1 MRRHTIAVRALPQEA
16 KEAQAM
22 REALRNPSYAKLF
35 SAQVVALLGTGILT
49 IALGLLA
56 FDIAGGDAG
65 IVLGIAL
72 TIKMLAYVGVA
83 PIVSALIGHLPRKPV
98 LITADIVR
106 AVIAISL
113 PFVTDA
119 WQIYVLIFILQAAS
133 ATFTPAFQAVIP
145 EVLPD
150 ETQYTHALSLSRMAY
165 DLEALISPLVAA
177 ALLTVLSYNNLF
189 VGTFL
194 GFVGSAVL
202 VFATTFPRMAQAP
215 PTRFVKR
222 LTRGARIFWQTPE
235 LRSLILL
242 NVVVASAT
250 ATVIVNTVVLVQG
263 ELGRSQADV
272 ALLFAAYGV
281 GSMAVA
287 LTLPAMLEKVSDRK
301 VMLAGAF
308 LLPIIL
314 AGVAWVIVLRA
325 DSVTWVALMGL
336 WLVLGAATS
345 LILTPSGRL
354 LRRAGDES
362 ERPAI
367 FAAQFS
373 ISHACYMITYPI
385 AGVVGTF
392 LGLPAT
398 TLLLAVI
405 GVVAALTARAAW
417 VQSVPVSLSP
427 PQRS

>member
-1 MRRHTIAVRALPQEA
+1 
-16 KEAQAM
+16 M
-22 REALRNPSYAKLF
+22 REALRNPAYAKLF

-65 IVLGIAL
+65 IVLGVAL
-72 TIKMLAYVGVA
+72 TLKMLAYVGVA
-83 PIVSALIGHLPRKPV
+83 PLVSALVGHLPRKPV
-98 LITADIVR
+98 LISADVVR

-113 PFVTDA
+113 PFVTDV
-119 WQIYVLIFILQAAS
+119 WQIYVLVFSLQAAS

-165 DLEALISPLVAA
+165 DLEAIVSPLLVAA
-177 ALLTVLSYNNLF
+177 LLSVLSYDNLF

-194 GFVGSAVL
+194 GFVGSAIL
-202 VFATTFPRMAQAP
+202 VFATSFPRIAPAP
-215 PTRFVKR
+215 PARFVKR
-222 LTRGARIFWQTPE
+222 LTRGARIFWQTAE

-242 NVVVASAT
+242 NLVVATAT

-263 ELGRSQADV
+263 ELGRSQTDV
-272 ALLFAAYGV
+272 ALLFAAYGA

-287 LTLPAMLEKVSDRK
+287 LAIPALLEKASDRK
-301 VMLAGAF
+301 VMLGGAMT
-308 LLPIIL
+308 LPVTL
-314 AGVAWVIVLRA
+314 AGVAWVMGAPASAL
-325 DSVTWVALMGL
+325 TWVALIVL

-373 ISHACYMITYPI
+373 ISHACYLITYPL
-385 AGVVGTF
+385 AGVAGAF
-392 LGLPAT
+392 LGLPTT
-398 TLLLAVI
+398 TLLLA
-405 GVVAALTARAAW
+405 GVGAVAAVTARVAW
-417 VQSVPVSLSP
+417 IRSPGAVLSR
-427 PQRS
+427 QRRP